1 MPVFEVSRSYTQ
13 VARVAVG
20 DKVRVQAATA
30 EEARELVESGKY
42 DEVVDG
48 SEDTGHQEWGEI
60 VSSIDTGDP
69 ELTDIDPNKNTAT
82 N

>member
-30 EEARELVESGKY
+30 EEARELVESVKY
-42 DEVVDG
+42 DEVVSG
-48 SEDTGHQEWGEI
+48 SENIGHQEWGEI
-60 VSSIDTGDP
+60 VSPIDAGDP
-69 ELTDIDPNKNTAT
+69 QLKATDPNEID
-82 N
+82 